1 MNTVKTNFFLCLIS
15 LAAFAQE
22 IPKSKLKIVAE
33 SQFQWTGIAI
43 SKTNRVFVNFP
54 RWSKENPMAV
64 AEIIDGKSIPY
75 PNVKW
80 NTYDKKGSN
89 QFICVQSM
97 WIDKQNQLWV
107 LDTGYVLEEDK
118 TNAATLYVFDLLQN
132 KLKTS
137 YTIPAE
143 SITAR
148 SYLNDFRVDEKHHKV
163 YFTDS
168 RLGGLVIFDL
178 MTQTTKRILS
188 NHFSTLAELPQIVV
202 EGYER
207 KRAVHSDGIELD
219 KNQKYLY
226 YCALTGENVYRI
238 PVKAILDEN
247 NDDTALGLKVEK
259 FAKTGPNDG
268 ILFDKKG
275 TLYLSSLEKNA
286 ISIADKK
293 GKCKMLIADA
303 LIQWPD
309 SFALNKEG
317 NVFFTTSQIHLPKD
331 KRGTYKIMKLA
342 STLK

>member
-1 MNTVKTNFFLCLIS
+1 MNKVKTNIFLCLIS

-22 IPKSKLKIVAE
+22 IPKSKLTVFAE

-64 AEIIDGKSIPY
+64 AEIVDGKCISY

-97 WIDKQNQLWV
+97 WIDKQNLLWV
-107 LDTGYVLEEDK
+107 LDTGYELEEDK

-143 SITAR
+143 TITAR
-148 SYLNDFRVDEKHHKV
+148 SYLNDFRVDEKHQKV

-178 MTQTTKRILS
+178 ITHTTKRILS

-247 NDDTALGLKVEK
+247 NDDIALGLKVEK
-259 FAKTGPNDG
+259 FATTGPNDG

-286 ISIADKK
+286 ISIVDRK
-293 GKCKMLIADA
+293 GKYQMLITDA

-309 SFALNKEG
+309 SFALNNEG
-317 NVFFTTSQIHLPKD
+317 DVFFTTSQIHLPKD

-342 STLK
+342 ITPK